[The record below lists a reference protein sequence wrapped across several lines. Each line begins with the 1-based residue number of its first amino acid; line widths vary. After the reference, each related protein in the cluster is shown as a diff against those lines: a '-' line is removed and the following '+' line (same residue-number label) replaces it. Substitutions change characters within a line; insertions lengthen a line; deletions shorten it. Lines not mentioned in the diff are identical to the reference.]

1 MEFANE
7 SDRLFIDKIVTR
19 YRKESAKR
27 GYKSIRADQLA
38 CSLSACHANGCALNL
53 PGLLDSRV
61 IDLFHDVG
69 GIHDTVSRETGKI
82 VGQFWP
88 RFAVQQ

>member
-7 SDRLFIDKIVTR
+7 SDKKTIDKIVTR
-19 YRKESAKR
+19 YRREMETR
-27 GYKSIRADQLA
+27 GYKPDPAIQLR
-38 CSLSACHANGCALNL
+38 CSLSAVHANGCALNL
-53 PGLLDSRV
+53 QGLLEGRV
-61 IDLFHDVG
+61 IDLMHDVG

-82 VGQFWP
+82 IGHFWP

>member
-27 GYKSIRADQLA
+27 GYKSIPAVQLA
-38 CSLSACHANGCALNL
+38 CSLSAAHANGCTLNL
-53 PGLLDSRV
+53 QGMLDGRTA
-61 IDLFHDVG
+61 DLFHDVS
-69 GIHDTVSRETGKI
+69 GIHNTVSRETGKI